1 MPHVLFNAFCAIML
15 IILQTNVI
23 AAFGIGGWFQFGV
36 IAASL
41 AATLGMPIAAGT
53 LSVLVVA
60 LFADYN
66 ASGPP
71 GIYAFVLVVIFLIL
85 RMAAA
90 RFKPQRI
97 FVIMIYAAL
106 ATVAFEAALA
116 VIYRL
121 YYGNISTLSL
131 FANQAI
137 VDAIATALFLPIVA
151 TMVNALARLWQ
162 RRRQS
167 ELS

>member
-1 MPHVLFNAFCAIML
+1 MPHVLFNALCAILL
-15 IILQTNVI
+15 ITLQTNVI
-23 AAFGIGGWFQFGV
+23 AAFGIGGWFQFGI

-41 AATLGMPIAAGT
+41 AATLDMPIIAAT

-71 GIYAFVLVVIFLIL
+71 GIYAFTLVCVFLIL

-90 RFKPQRI
+90 RFKPQRL

-106 ATVAFEAALA
+106 ATLVFEGLLA
-116 VIYRL
+116 VIYRI
-121 YYGNISTLSL
+121 YYGNVSTLSI
-131 FANQAI
+131 F
-137 VDAIATALFLPIVA
+137 VY
-151 TMVNALARLWQ
+151 
-162 RRRQS
+162 
-167 ELS
+167 